1 MTNIKLNKLTIR
13 NFKGI
18 KSYELHLDGK
28 NANIS
33 GDNGTGKTTLYDAF
47 LWCLFSK
54 DSTNK
59 SVFDWKPLDKDGAE
73 INHLESEVIAELDI
87 DGKTTTLSRI
97 TVENWAKKRGSL
109 SEQFD
114 GHTTT
119 YSIDGINV
127 KQKDYKAYLDS
138 LIGEE
143 TFRMLT
149 QLNYFPEVLDWKTR
163 RQVLIDMAGDVSV
176 EDIIK
181 QNKSLAQ
188 LYNSLAERSIDDN
201 LKLVRQKKKAVKG
214 QINDIPHRIDE
225 VDRSLPDIEGL
236 DKENLQNIK
245 VLIHKDIQDKQAER
259 AALQNGTTSAGIKE
273 QIAQLTIHHSE
284 LEREYSK
291 KLEADLDYLSEKRF
305 KLNDEL
311 FELKGQLS
319 AEERTKVDLSNEV
332 ESTLFKIKSLKSQ
345 NEGNRTFWNTTKSET
360 FPTFDE
366 HQLSCPTC
374 GQEFNEDKTLEI
386 QANYQK
392 EVEAFNLDKAKR
404 LEEIKASGVANNEAI
419 VTLEKDFEILRK
431 KYHTQLDKMAET
443 EKKMAAKQDEIKETV
458 ESIERERA
466 SLNPF
471 DETEESADIR
481 GQIETLR
488 KQLNQDQQSHL
499 KQLDGVSDQI
509 EDLNKELEQINGK
522 LYLLDQYDKQLS
534 RKDELIAEEQQLSLE
549 FGKLESREF
558 LLEEFVK
565 TKVEMITDSINS
577 NFKLVKFKLFD
588 LAINGGLIE
597 VCEPTVG
604 GANYST
610 GLNNAARINA
620 GLDIIQTLMTH
631 YDKKV
636 TVFVDNAESINEI
649 LPIDTQL
656 VTLSVSKDESL
667 KVDVA
672 K

>member
-1 MTNIKLNKLTIR
+1 MKIKLNKLSIR

-18 KSYELHLDGK
+18 KFYELQLNGM

-47 LWCLFSK
+47 LWCLFGK

-59 SVFDWKPLDKDGAE
+59 SSFDWKPLDKDGSE
-73 INHLESEVIAELDI
+73 IHHLESEVIAELEI
-87 DGKTTTLSRI
+87 DGKVTTLSRI
-97 TVENWAKKRGSL
+97 TVENWAKKRGSATA
-109 SEQFD
+109 EFD
-114 GHTTT
+114 EHTTT

-143 TFRMLT
+143 TLRMLT

-181 QNKSLAQ
+181 RNKSLAP
-188 LYNSLAERSIDDN
+188 LYDLLAERSIDNN
-201 LKLVRQKKKAVKG
+201 LKLVRQQKKAVKG

-225 VDRSLPDIEGL
+225 VDRSLPNIEGL
-236 DKENLQNIK
+236 DKKYLQNTKTFIK
-245 VLIHKDIQDKQAER
+245 DDIADKQAER
-259 AALQNGTTSAGIKE
+259 AALQNGTAAAGIKE

-284 LEREYSK
+284 LEKEYSN
-291 KLEADLDYLSEKRF
+291 KLESDLDHLSEKRF

-311 FELKGQLS
+311 FELKDQLAS
-319 AEERTKVDLSNEV
+319 EERTKVDISNEL
-332 ESTLFKIKSLKSQ
+332 ESTRLKIETLKSQ
-345 NEGNRTFWNTTKSET
+345 NEGNRMLWNTTKNET

-366 HQLSCPTC
+366 HQLNCPTC
-374 GQEFNEDKTLEI
+374 GQEFTEDKTLEI

-392 EVEAFNLDKAKR
+392 EVEAFNLNKAER
-404 LEEIKASGVANNEAI
+404 LEEIKASGVANNKAI
-419 VTLEKDFEILRK
+419 ETIDKEIEVLK
-431 KYHTQLDKMAET
+431 AEELSAVIIIGELNKRIT
-443 EKKMAAKQDEIKETV
+443 AKQAEIKEVV
-458 ESIERERA
+458 EAIERERA

-471 DETEESADIR
+471 SKTEESADIS

-488 KQLNQDQQSHL
+488 EQLNQDEQSQL
-499 KQLDGVSDQI
+499 SQLDELNKQLDDYQ
-509 EDLNKELEQINGK
+509 LKLEEANNK
-522 LYLLDQYDKQLS
+522 LYRLEQYDKQLS
-534 RKDELIAEEQQLSLE
+534 RKDELVAEEQQLSLE

-588 LAINGGLIE
+588 LAINGALIE

-656 VTLSVSKDESL
+656 VTLSVSKDEAL
-667 KVDVA
+667 KVEVSE
-672 K
+672 